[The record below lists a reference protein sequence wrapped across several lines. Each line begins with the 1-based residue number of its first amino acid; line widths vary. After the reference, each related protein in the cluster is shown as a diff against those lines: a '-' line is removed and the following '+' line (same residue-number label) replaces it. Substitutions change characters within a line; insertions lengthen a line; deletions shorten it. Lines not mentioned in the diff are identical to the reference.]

1 MTCLGTIL
9 RAALTLFAMLAAAVG
24 AAAAGTVK
32 EMSMASPTLGS
43 EYRYTVYLPDGYGDG
58 DRDGAGGGAGGLT
71 YPVLYLL
78 HGSAGNERDWLDKGG
93 VAATLDRL
101 IAGKRVP
108 PTVVVMPG
116 HRAMWW
122 VDGHAGK
129 SETVLLTELLPE
141 VERRFRVYADRE
153 GRAFGGLSAGAFET
167 IRLAFLRP
175 ELFAAGIALSPAIY
189 SPLPPKNSSIYKDP
203 PFLKDGRFDEE
214 MWARLNWPSL
224 IDGYR
229 AQPLR
234 VPLYLNSGDRD
245 RFEIAYHA
253 AALHRELSL
262 LQPDAVRFRV
272 VDGDHEWRVWNQTIG
287 DALEY
292 ALPYLRAPTAP
303 ASAPE
308 IPVPPAAPPVAPVN

>member
-1 MTCLGTIL
+1 MTSFGTII
-9 RAALTLFAMLAAAVG
+9 RATLTLFATLAAMVTAVPEP
-24 AAAAGTVK
+24 ASAGTVQ
-32 EMSMASPTLGS
+32 ELSLASSTLGA
-43 EYRYTVYLPDGYGDG
+43 EYRYTVYLPDGYGD
-58 DRDGAGGGAGGLT
+58 DGTT

-101 IAGKRVP
+101 IADRKVP
-108 PTVVVMPG
+108 ATVVVMPG

-122 VDGHAGK
+122 VDGHAGQ
-129 SETVLLTELLPE
+129 SETVLLKELLPE
-141 VERRFRVYADRE
+141 VERRFHVYADRT
-153 GRAFGGLSAGAFET
+153 GRAFGGLSAGAHAT
-167 IRLAFLRP
+167 IRLAFTRP
-175 ELFAAGIALSPAIY
+175 DLFAAGIALSPAIY
-189 SPLPPKNSSIYKDP
+189 TPMPPPNSSIYKDP
-203 PFLKDGRFDEE
+203 PFFKDGRFDEE
-214 MWARLNWPSL
+214 MWTRLNWPAL

-234 VPLYLNSGDRD
+234 IPLYLNSGDRD

-253 AALHRELSL
+253 AVLYRELFR

-292 ALPYLRAPTAP
+292 ALPYLRAPGKAESRTAG
-303 ASAPE
+303 A
-308 IPVPPAAPPVAPVN
+308 N